1 MSSLLDNHNK
11 STNIKENMNL
21 DKESNNTTNL
31 TRQSGDEETN
41 DSNKS
46 SSKKYVPKEIEDW
59 DDVEIMK
66 PDILRGIFSYGF
78 EKPSP
83 IQKKGLMSMI
93 DGKDMIAQ
101 AQSGTGKTG
110 CFTVGSLQK
119 INTDI
124 QKVQCLILAPTR
136 ELSLQIHNVLN
147 GIGCQM
153 KELKTHVLIGGTSV
167 EKDIKI
173 LKENTPHIIVGCP
186 GRVQDMLRRGHLR
199 YEDISL
205 VVVDE
210 ADEMLSSGFKD
221 QIYNIFQ
228 YLPYN
233 VQITLFSATIPH
245 DLYTLTEKFMR
256 DPVKILVKAEMLT
269 LDGIAQYFVALENDD
284 QKFQTL
290 KDIYGTISVSQCII
304 YCNSVRRVADL
315 YNAMKE
321 EDFPVCC
328 IHSNMEK
335 EDRIDSYNEFKKGK
349 FRVLISS
356 DVTSRGIDIQQVST
370 VINFDIPKSVHTY
383 LHRIGRSGR
392 WGRKGV
398 GINFTTRLDFR
409 KMKNIE
415 DHYQTQITELP
426 LSFIDENKDN

>member
-11 STNIKENMNL
+11 STKHTKDNTMENKDDTDENNNAKE
-21 DKESNNTTNL
+21 T
-31 TRQSGDEETN
+31 
-41 DSNKS
+41 
-46 SSKKYVPKEIEDW
+46 SSKKYVPKEIENW
-59 DDVEIMK
+59 DDVEVMK
-66 PDILRGIFSYGF
+66 SSILRGIFSYGF

-83 IQKKGLMSMI
+83 IQKKALLSMI

-110 CFTVGSLQK
+110 CFTVGALQK
-119 INTDI
+119 INTDL

-167 EKDIKI
+167 DKDIKT
-173 LKENTPHIIVGCP
+173 LKENTPHIVVGCP
-186 GRVQDMLRRGHLR
+186 GRIQDMLRRGHLK
-199 YEDISL
+199 YKDISL

-210 ADEMLSSGFKD
+210 ADEMLSSGFKE

-245 DLYTLTEKFMR
+245 DLYTLTDKFMR

-315 YNAMKE
+315 YSAMKE
-321 EDFPVCC
+321 DGFPVCC

-335 EDRIDSYNEFKKGK
+335 NERIEAYNDFKKGK

-356 DVTSRGIDIQQVST
+356 NVTARGIDIQQVST

-398 GINFTTRLDFR
+398 GINFTTRMDFR

-415 DHYQTQITELP
+415 DHYQTQIVELP
-426 LSFIDENKDN
+426 MSFIEKSNEAN